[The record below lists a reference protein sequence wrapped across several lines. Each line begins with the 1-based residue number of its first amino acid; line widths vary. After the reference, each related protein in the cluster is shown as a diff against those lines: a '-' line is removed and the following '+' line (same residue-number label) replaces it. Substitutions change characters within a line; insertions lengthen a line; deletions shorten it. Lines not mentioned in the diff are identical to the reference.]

1 MKIRKEEACTWC
13 EIELFGRGFDSL
25 YLHKTFRPYKI
36 KILEK
41 KYYFI
46 TWQKN
51 QNQENLV
58 F

>member
-25 YLHKTFRPYKI
+25 YLHKTFQPYKI

-46 TWQKN
+46 WQKN